1 MESSAGRREGRPRD
15 LLLLLKERGCG
26 CRDDLAVG
34 IHSQK
39 RKLCFRTQNG
49 LRVRR
54 MGKLDRILVGKE
66 EIALAGGIKAALDE
80 AHSAAAIAMTPRAI
94 TAYEAVG
101 SAPSEEDGAGLIVQI
116 SVGNEEELREA
127 IGAGAEAV
135 LLDGMSAEEARR
147 LGEIARG
154 LRRDCV
160 VEEEKEEEI

>member
-1 MESSAGRREGRPRD
+1 
-15 LLLLLKERGCG
+15 
-26 CRDDLAVG
+26 
-34 IHSQK
+34 
-39 RKLCFRTQNG
+39 
-49 LRVRR
+49 
-54 MGKLDRILVGKE
+54 MGKPERILVGRA

-80 AHSAAAIAMTPRAI
+80 AHSAASMRMTPRAI

-147 LGEIARG
+147 LWEIARG
-154 LRRDCV
+154 LRGDCV
-160 VEEEKEEEI
+160 VEVLDGHTSDSN